1 MNEPITGRQAD
12 VSETAIPEYE
22 APRVESVVT
31 SDEVE
36 REALYGGGISMNP

>member
-1 MNEPITGRQAD
+1 MQDPQSGSRET
-12 VSETAIPEYE
+12 SEEAGSYE

-36 REALYGGGISMNP
+36 REAHYGGFASMM